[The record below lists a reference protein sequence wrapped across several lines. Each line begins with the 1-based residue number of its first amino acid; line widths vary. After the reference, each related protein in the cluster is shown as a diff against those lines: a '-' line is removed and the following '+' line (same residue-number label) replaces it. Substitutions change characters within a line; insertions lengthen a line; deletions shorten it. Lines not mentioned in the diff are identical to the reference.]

1 MKLLRYKL
9 VFFIFLMA
17 ANFSYGQ
24 NKINFGYHTPEG
36 KVKKTDYKIIE
47 SSKEESIDSINL
59 TNNKLINKSLKS
71 IDSLNHIN
79 LNKNDLLF
87 NSDSNSNIH
96 SSDTITIDVLLPF
109 YVKENSVLNDKINS
123 RNLDKN
129 QIYNNSKLSIS
140 FLEGILFSVDSLSK
154 SGLNFKINVYDTE
167 RDPTTVKEIIYNYN
181 LNSSDIIFGPLYPEV
196 FKIVKNYFRNDSN
209 KVIVNPLSSRTNLL
223 KNNRNVYFLHPNE
236 NVQEIFNL
244 IDGRDVKI
252 IKFKQNNDIYINQL
266 IKKLNNDSINFQEYN
281 FNNLKEINKRSCMPI
296 MKENS
301 IIICMEKD
309 ISFVDRLLSYCS
321 TIDSDVLFVGS
332 YKWKEFND
340 INIDNLMKLN
350 VHIPVHNYFDRLS
363 ISNKKLLNDFENKF
377 YHQMDQFSI
386 LSFHSILHFCS
397 EQKQFKFK
405 RFSENSG
412 FINTNLKM
420 CIFKEYELHPIN

>member
-1 MKLLRYKL
+1 M
-9 VFFIFLMA
+9 
-17 ANFSYGQ
+17 
-24 NKINFGYHTPEG
+24 
-36 KVKKTDYKIIE
+36 
-47 SSKEESIDSINL
+47 
-59 TNNKLINKSLKS
+59 KS

-87 NSDSNSNIH
+87 NSDSNFNIH

-167 RDPTTVKEIIYNYN
+167 RDPTTVKEIIYN

-236 NVQEIFNL
+236 NVQKIFNL

-252 IKFKQNNDIYINQL
+252 IKFKKNNDIYINQL

-281 FNNLKEINKRSCMPI
+281 FNNLKEINKRSFLI

-397 EQKQFKFK
+397 EKKQFKFK
-405 RFSENSG
+405 RFSKNSG

-420 CIFKEYELHPIN
+420 CVFKEYELHPIN

>member
-17 ANFSYGQ
+17 ANFSFGQ

-47 SSKEESIDSINL
+47 SSKEESIDSINI

-109 YVKENSVLNDKINS
+109 YVKENSVLNDKISS

-167 RDPTTVKEIIYNYN
+167 RDPTTVKEIIYN

-209 KVIVNPLSSRTNLL
+209 TVIVNPLSSRTNLL

-236 NVQEIFNL
+236 NVQKIFNL

-252 IKFKQNNDIYINQL
+252 IKFKENNDIYINQL

-363 ISNKKLLNDFENKF
+363 SSNKKLLNDFENKF

-397 EQKQFKFK
+397 EKKQFKFK

>member
-17 ANFSYGQ
+17 ANFSFGQ

-59 TNNKLINKSLKS
+59 SNNKLINKSLKS

-87 NSDSNSNIH
+87 NSDSNSSIH

-109 YVKENSVLNDKINS
+109 YVKENSVLNDKISS

-167 RDPTTVKEIIYNYN
+167 RDPTTVKEIIYN

-236 NVQEIFNL
+236 NVQKIFNL

-377 YHQMDQFSI
+377 FHQMDQFSI

-397 EQKQFKFK
+397 EKKQFKFK

-420 CIFKEYELHPIN
+420 CVFKEYELHPIN

>member
-17 ANFSYGQ
+17 ANFSFGQ

-47 SSKEESIDSINL
+47 SIKEESIDSINL

-109 YVKENSVLNDKINS
+109 YVKENSVLNDKISS

-167 RDPTTVKEIIYNYN
+167 RDPTTVKEIIYN

-397 EQKQFKFK
+397 EKKQFKFK

-412 FINTNLKM
+412 FINTNSKM